1 MTHGTSFALQKES
14 SNKHHAGGVYTI
26 HGRIVESHDLSM
38 IHYNF
43 VHEVILMPHTMKIP
57 DAKAAVDKAWKKLET
72 LPAWQLEHVKS
83 KKEVILEAQ
92 RDKMKVHSATVMDT
106 CHLKNAELEL
116 TFQKY
121 KGQSRAPR

>member
-1 MTHGTSFALQKES
+1 M
-14 SNKHHAGGVYTI
+14 
-26 HGRIVESHDLSM
+26 ESHDPSI

-43 VHEVILMPHTMKIP
+43 GHKFILMPYAMKIP
-57 DAKAAVDKAWKKLET
+57 DAKAAVHKAWKKLET
-72 LPAWQLEHVKS
+72 LPAWQLEHVKR

-92 RDKMKVHSATVMDT
+92 RDKMKVQLAAVMDT
-106 CHLKNAELEL
+106 CHLKNAELEP